1 MNELQE
7 ARYHFAL
14 SEVIDM
20 IRLYGYCNVV
30 NDIDAMIADEID
42 RKMKVAYEP
51 AY

>member
-20 IRLYGYCNVV
+20 IRLYGYCNVI
-30 NDIDAMIADEID
+30 NDLDAMIADEID
-42 RKMKVAYEP
+42 KKLSLADV
-51 AY
+51 

>member
-20 IRLYGYCNVV
+20 IRLYGYCNVI
-30 NDIDAMIADEID
+30 NDLDAMIADEINKKLSLAD
-42 RKMKVAYEP
+42 V
-51 AY
+51 

>member
-30 NDIDAMIADEID
+30 NDIDAMIADEVNKKLELAD
-42 RKMKVAYEP
+42 V
-51 AY
+51 